1 VAIKVVDRS
10 KLDCRALRML
20 SREIEILETL
30 QNGHPNILKL
40 FEVIETLGKV
50 NLITEYVRGGE
61 LYDRISERGP
71 LSEPEAIKIF
81 KQVCLAIQFIHK
93 SGYCHR
99 DIKAE
104 NILMVSDTRIKLAD
118 FGFSTV
124 ATKYQPLTT
133 FCGSP
138 PYAAPELFTDDHYV
152 GTAVDIWALGIL
164 LFFCVIGNMP
174 FQLSSVP
181 QLRMAILN
189 GSFTISSV
197 LSLPCCRLIQRI
209 LVHVPARRPTIEQ
222 ILGSQWLSPACYK
235 FLSSK
240 AQKVVNNSSPS
251 HQPPRR
257 RVSIWFKNG
266 QTRRKVNARRTTPT
280 HTVSLVCT
288 TKRSFS
294 VLDDKFLFPLTEQQL
309 FVAPEVAET
318 AATPVDKRFSL
329 KKKICPIDNELEKG
343 MFLNRIAT
351 IDISASNV
359 DSKKATSSSY
369 MNISTISMNSS
380 ASEAENDVQNQRF
393 VSFPSQKSQLDL
405 HPLELETRRILKG
418 YGITEKMLFDACLL
432 GPRSELIGIYRI
444 VLNRLQRQDAHTRYT
459 ERLVIGEMLNHS
471 KKTVPHSTKPKNR
484 NCAIL

>member
-1 VAIKVVDRS
+1 VDRS
-10 KLDCRALRML
+10 KLDCRAIRML

-71 LSEPEAIKIF
+71 LSEPDAIKIF
-81 KQVCLAIQFIHK
+81 KQVCLAIQYIHK

-104 NILMVSDTRIKLAD
+104 NILMVSDTKIKLAD

-124 ATKYQPLTT
+124 SAKYQPLTT

-152 GTAVDIWALGIL
+152 GGFADIWALGIL
-164 LFFCVIGNMP
+164 LFFCVVGNMP

-189 GSFTISSV
+189 GSYTISSV

-222 ILGSQWLSPACYK
+222 ILGSQWLSPACYT
-235 FLSSK
+235 FLASK

-266 QTRRKVNARRTTPT
+266 QNRRRINTRRTTPT
-280 HTVSLVCT
+280 HTHTLSCT

-294 VLDDKFLFPLTEQQL
+294 VLDDKFLFPLSDPQL
-309 FVAPEVAET
+309 YVAPEIAPP
-318 AATPVDKRFSL
+318 TPADKRFSL

-351 IDISASNV
+351 IDISSNNV
-359 DSKKATSSSY
+359 DSKKPSTSY

-380 ASEAENDVQNQRF
+380 ASEADNEVLHQRF

-405 HPLELETRRILKG
+405 HPLELETRKILKG
-418 YGITEKMLFDACLL
+418 YGITEKMLFDASLL

-471 KKTVPHSTKPKNR
+471 NHGKKTVTNSTKPKNR